1 MPRRNL
7 AEKLEEKLEEEV
19 VEEVKEEVVE
29 VDNVTKKKRK
39 CFFHQGEQ
47 KESDRGNTDSCCN
60 WNDDDA
66 DDDDDDDDD
75 NDDGD
80 DDVCSISGNIQ
91 GVNISLNEFGVY
103 DHVLLCHEN
112 L

>member
-1 MPRRNL
+1 MVGD
-7 AEKLEEKLEEEV
+7 E
-19 VEEVKEEVVE
+19 
-29 VDNVTKKKRK
+29 
-39 CFFHQGEQ
+39 
-47 KESDRGNTDSCCN
+47 
-60 WNDDDA
+60 DA
-66 DDDDDDDDD
+66 DDDDDDDDDD